1 MFLEEACCDDE
12 FSIIGLLMTENSGHN
27 MGYVLARNFLSGDE
41 LFNNGIIV
49 YHDTLIDLHNVY
61 VCRLFGPK
69 YFM

>member
-1 MFLEEACCDDE
+1 
-12 FSIIGLLMTENSGHN
+12 

-49 YHDTLIDLHNVY
+49 YHDTLIDLHNVF

-69 YFM
+69 YFMGIMNE